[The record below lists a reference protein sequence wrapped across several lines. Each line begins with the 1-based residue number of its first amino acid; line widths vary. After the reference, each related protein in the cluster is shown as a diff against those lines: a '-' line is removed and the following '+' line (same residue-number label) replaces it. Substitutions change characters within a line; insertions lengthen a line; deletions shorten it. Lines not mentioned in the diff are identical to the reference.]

1 MPWNGT
7 SATAAM
13 GGALLESFVVAEL
26 TRQATIIDEALT
38 FAHFRDRSGVEVDI
52 IVERPDGGVVA
63 IEVKSARTV
72 NPRDASGLTFLRDR
86 LGDRFQCGILF
97 HAGPL
102 TARLSERVWAVPV
115 AALWDGVSRAKDSS
129 EDARS

>member
-1 MPWNGT
+1 
-7 SATAAM
+7 M

-97 HAGPL
+97 HTGPL
-102 TARLSERVWAVPV
+102 TARLGERVWAVPV